1 MTGNMSDTE
10 QIKKRFDRISSKF
23 EVMDHFVKEDWRK
36 ELLKGV
42 HGHILEV
49 GVGLGTNFKYY
60 PQEATVKGIDFS
72 PKMLERARENLDSAA
87 ANIELFEMDVENL
100 EFEDNSFDYIVS
112 TCVFCS
118 VPNPVKGFKE
128 LRRVI
133 KPNGK
138 IVMLEH
144 MRSENEIIGKVLD
157 FFNPVSVNLI
167 GVNINRKTLSNLYQ
181 ANLEVDEQEFL
192 MTSVMRKLVLSPNK

>member
-1 MTGNMSDTE
+1 MSDTE

-42 HGHILEV
+42 HGDILEV

-87 ANIELFEMDVENL
+87 VNIELFEMDVENL

>member
-1 MTGNMSDTE
+1 MSDTE

>member
-1 MTGNMSDTE
+1 MSDTE

-42 HGHILEV
+42 HGDILEV